1 MVGGEAADIREVD
14 ASRIRWQPVPPW
26 EHAGPAHHIPLAS
39 VRKGRFHAALHAARF
54 GLPAVGVLGLMI
66 LLGLVPLGGRRVSLF
81 DLPPAGVVALVV
93 AAGAAFVQLP
103 PWLGRRPE
111 LVVSPAGLRLRDYPG
126 FRTDLAVAR
135 KDVRVVAFDAT
146 PQALIQWPHTKL
158 RFPVAGLPGDET
170 AWLHTAEG
178 SPLPTLCL
186 DDLDLPNLA
195 IVFTR
200 PLRTPRRHLLAL
212 VSFTRLW
219 RRGGTAVPGVLLKVE
234 DLDRAVAVFDRWGV
248 VRDVSVDDVRDL
260 QPTS

>member
-1 MVGGEAADIREVD
+1 MVGGDRADICEVSG
-14 ASRIRWQPVPPW
+14 SRIRWHEAPPW
-26 EHAGPAHHIPLAS
+26 ERVEPAHHLPLAS

-54 GLPAVGVLGLMI
+54 GLPAVAVLGLVV
-66 LLGLVPLGGRRVSLF
+66 LLGLVPLGARRVSLF

-93 AAGAAFVQLP
+93 AAVAAFVQLP

-126 FRTDLAVAR
+126 FAGDLAVR
-135 KDVRVVAFDAT
+135 REDVRVVAFDAT
-146 PQALIQWPHTKL
+146 PQALIQWPQTKL
-158 RFPVAGLPGDET
+158 RFPVTGLPPDTT

-178 SPLPTLCL
+178 SPLPTLRL

-195 IVFTR
+195 IVFAR
-200 PLRTPRRHLLAL
+200 PLLTPRRHPLAL
-212 VSFTRLW
+212 VSLTRLW

-234 DLDRAVAVFDRWGV
+234 HLERAVAAFDRWGV
-248 VRDVSVDDVRDL
+248 VRDVSLDDVRDL